1 MKQAKRDYEKA
12 RLDFEHSYY
21 EWCCFTSQQAAEKA
35 VKALYYILNRAIR
48 GHSIFKMLEG
58 LKDLYNVSEE
68 ILHFG
73 RILDRYYI
81 GTRYP
86 NGFPEG
92 TPSEYFD
99 KATAK
104 EALYAA
110 GEIIR
115 FCENIVGGL

>member
-1 MKQAKRDYEKA
+1 MNG
-12 RLDFEHSYY
+12 
-21 EWCCFTSQQAAEKA
+21 A
-35 VKALYYILNRAIR
+35 VLPLNRR
-48 GHSIFKMLEG
+48 QK
-58 LKDLYNVSEE
+58 KQ
-68 ILHFG
+68 
-73 RILDRYYI
+73 
-81 GTRYP
+81 
-86 NGFPEG
+86 